1 MIDSQETNSSSY
13 IVETDIFD
21 GPLDLLLMLIEKS
34 ELDIT
39 KLSLAKVTDQYL
51 LYLSGLEQKSPD
63 DLSEF
68 LIIAAKLIQIKSEY
82 LLPRPIE
89 LPEQEEDL
97 GQALA
102 NQLRIYREIKKA
114 ALWLSQRN
122 DSHLRSYL
130 NTKNNYQI
138 VTKVDMTGLELSD
151 LVNAYLTIFEQP
163 KEIAALGTVITIP
176 KITIR
181 RKIQS
186 ILDMLTQYK
195 STSFNQ
201 ILNFDYS
208 RINTIVAFLALLE
221 LIKQDFVNIQQ
232 TSLFSEIFI
241 NAKSEMKIDG
251 DVDLSLDD

>member
-13 IVETDIFD
+13 IVETDVFD

-208 RINTIVAFLALLE
+208 KINTIVAFLALLE

>member
-1 MIDSQETNSSSY
+1 MIDSLSSY
-13 IVETDIFD
+13 IVETDVFD

-122 DSHLRSYL
+122 ESHLRSYL

>member
-1 MIDSQETNSSSY
+1 MIDSLSSY
-13 IVETDIFD
+13 IVETDVFD

-208 RINTIVAFLALLE
+208 KINTIVAFLALLE

>member
-1 MIDSQETNSSSY
+1 MNDRSQVISASY
-13 IVETDIFD
+13 FVETDVFD
-21 GPLDLLLMLIEKS
+21 GPLDLLLLLIEKS

-51 LYLSGLEQKSPD
+51 AYLSSLEEKSPD

-82 LLPRPIE
+82 LLPRPVE
-89 LPEQEEDL
+89 APEEEEDL

-114 ALWLSQRN
+114 ALWLHQRN
-122 DSHLRSYL
+122 ESHLRSYL
-130 NTKNNYQI
+130 NIKRNYQ
-138 VTKVDMTGLELSD
+138 VVSKVDMTGINLND
-151 LVNAYLTIFEQP
+151 LVNAYLTIFERPQ
-163 KEIAALGTVITIP
+163 EIASLGTVITIP

-186 ILDMLTQYK
+186 ILDLLSAQQ

-201 ILNFDYS
+201 LLDYDRS

-221 LIKQDFVNIQQ
+221 LIKQDFVDIQQ
-232 TSLFSEIFI
+232 ASLFSEIKI
-241 NAKSEMKIDG
+241 NAKTDLQFEGIM
-251 DVDLSLDD
+251 DLSLDD

>member
-13 IVETDIFD
+13 IVETDVFD

-122 DSHLRSYL
+122 ESHLRSYL

-181 RKIQS
+181 KKIQS

>member
-13 IVETDIFD
+13 IVETDVFD

-181 RKIQS
+181 KKIQS

-208 RINTIVAFLALLE
+208 KINTIVAFLALLE

>member
-1 MIDSQETNSSSY
+1 
-13 IVETDIFD
+13 
-21 GPLDLLLMLIEKS
+21 MLIEKS

-114 ALWLSQRN
+114 ALWLSQRI

>member
-13 IVETDIFD
+13 IVETDVFD

-114 ALWLSQRN
+114 ALWLSQRY

-151 LVNAYLTIFEQP
+151 LLNAYLTIFEQP

-241 NAKSEMKIDG
+241 NAKSELKIDG
-251 DVDLSLDD
+251 DVDLLLDD

>member
-13 IVETDIFD
+13 IVETDVFD

-221 LIKQDFVNIQQ
+221 LIKQDFC
-232 TSLFSEIFI
+232 
-241 NAKSEMKIDG
+241 
-251 DVDLSLDD
+251 

>member
-1 MIDSQETNSSSY
+1 
-13 IVETDIFD
+13 
-21 GPLDLLLMLIEKS
+21 MLIEKS

-130 NTKNNYQI
+130 NTKSNYQI

>member
-1 MIDSQETNSSSY
+1 MIDSLSSY
-13 IVETDIFD
+13 IVETDVFD

>member
-13 IVETDIFD
+13 IVETDVFD